1 MTTTNSLNAEE
12 NVERILRQMGQLP
25 TSLEVVCRLMLMLRN
40 PTQENEQVVKALFSD
55 QQLSVQLVR
64 KLDSAEEVAVDE
76 KGNRIQ
82 RQRPENEVLDILSAA
97 VLEMGYTAI
106 LRLVSALS
114 VGKLLA
120 EEQEGYGME
129 RRQLWMHS
137 VVVGLIAQRLS
148 ELLADTG
155 RSSFDPSIAF
165 IAGLMHD
172 IGKVALS
179 DDLNTRTDDVK
190 VAALASD
197 ANWNSIETTFCG
209 VDHAELGCKLTEEWK
224 LPPEICQ
231 AIRFH
236 HKPSEGPKLAAL
248 IHLADYA
255 SRFLVNGGGWS
266 SYAISVEQ
274 SSLAACG
281 LKIEDIQRVVLRLC
295 QDQESINSYA
305 SM

>member
-1 MTTTNSLNAEE
+1 MCSSDL
-12 NVERILRQMGQLP
+12 
-25 TSLEVVCRLMLMLRN
+25 RLMLMLRN

-82 RQRPENEVLDILSAA
+82 RQRPENEVLEILSAA

-155 RSSFDPSIAF
+155 RSSLDRKSTR
-165 IAGLMHD
+165 
-172 IGKVALS
+172 
-179 DDLNTRTDDVK
+179 LN
-190 VAALASD
+190 
-197 ANWNSIETTFCG
+197 
-209 VDHAELGCKLTEEWK
+209 
-224 LPPEICQ
+224 
-231 AIRFH
+231 
-236 HKPSEGPKLAAL
+236 
-248 IHLADYA
+248 
-255 SRFLVNGGGWS
+255 S
-266 SYAISVEQ
+266 SHT
-274 SSLAACG
+274 
-281 LKIEDIQRVVLRLC
+281 
-295 QDQESINSYA
+295 
-305 SM
+305 